1 MNCCHPWP
9 SIKHLIPAVLKTSF
23 LLLTGIGCVVLVSLH
38 RQNSR
43 ANIPDR
49 AGLDVAT
56 PPSGLSSHVTNPAA
70 LQEALRIEGTPD
82 SHLQA
87 FFGDEMF
94 ARGDYGPAAERY
106 LESISQNPTHEGLH
120 LKLGLCRIK
129 LQQYDAAITNFQEA
143 VYIAP
148 DFVEAHYEL
157 ALALLKKN
165 RFADAAGHFHEV
177 TTLRPNH
184 ATAFNYLGVA
194 LAHEGKFNSAHNAL
208 VKAIRLRPIFAEA
221 RFNLAQVYL
230 KKGFQIDAA
239 RELDQALR
247 INPEFALARNLRHTL
262 RIPPKLH
269 PASPQSL
276 IAAAESPLGN

>member
-1 MNCCHPWP
+1 M
-9 SIKHLIPAVLKTSF
+9 VLA
-23 LLLTGIGCVVLVSLH
+23 SLH

-43 ANIPDR
+43 AHIPTR
-49 AGLDVAT
+49 AGLDHAA
-56 PPSGLSSHVTNPAA
+56 PAQALSSQANPDA
-70 LQEALRIEGTPD
+70 LEEALRIEGTPD

-94 ARGDYGPAAERY
+94 ARGDYAPAAERY
-106 LESISQNPTHEGLH
+106 LDAISQNPTHEGLH

-129 LQQYDAAITNFQEA
+129 LQQYDSAIASFQEA
-143 VYIAP
+143 LYIAP
-148 DFVEAHYEL
+148 DFAEAHYEL
-157 ALALLKKN
+157 AVALLKKN
-165 RFADAAGHFHEV
+165 RFNDAAGHFHEV

-184 ATAFNYLGVA
+184 AIAFNYLGVA

-221 RFNLAQVYL
+221 RFNLAQIYL

-247 INPEFALARNLRHTL
+247 INPEFVLARNLRENL
-262 RIPPKLH
+262 RLPPKLR
-269 PASPQSL
+269 PASPESM
-276 IAAAESPLGN
+276 IAAAQSPLGN